1 MNRHAYLIMAHNQFN
16 LLKKIISLLDFEGHD
31 FYIHIDK
38 KSVDFNLSDF
48 EGAAKKSNII
58 FIDRRDT
65 VWGGYSG
72 IETELALLEKAAKGD
87 YSYFHLISGADM
99 PLKPAKEIYE
109 FFEQSGGKEFV
120 HFCTEEF
127 NLRPSTAERA
137 SLYHPFHEKAGRQNN
152 FYKKADDLLL
162 ALQRRLGVNRF
173 KKAGIV
179 PFCGANWFSI
189 TDGFAKYLLSKKDFI
204 KKYFSKSFCAD
215 ELFLQTVLMA
225 SDFKN
230 NLYRPC
236 FSDECISNMRYVDW
250 KRGNPYVFKSGDFD
264 ELMSCGCMF
273 ARKFDIKADEK
284 ICEKIY
290 TAIKN
295 D

>member
-1 MNRHAYLIMAHNQFN
+1 MNRHAYLIMAHNQFD

-109 FFEQSGGKEFV
+109 FFEQSG
-120 HFCTEEF
+120 
-127 NLRPSTAERA
+127 
-137 SLYHPFHEKAGRQNN
+137 
-152 FYKKADDLLL
+152 
-162 ALQRRLGVNRF
+162 
-173 KKAGIV
+173 
-179 PFCGANWFSI
+179 
-189 TDGFAKYLLSKKDFI
+189 
-204 KKYFSKSFCAD
+204 
-215 ELFLQTVLMA
+215 
-225 SDFKN
+225 
-230 NLYRPC
+230 
-236 FSDECISNMRYVDW
+236 
-250 KRGNPYVFKSGDFD
+250 
-264 ELMSCGCMF
+264 
-273 ARKFDIKADEK
+273 
-284 ICEKIY
+284 
-290 TAIKN
+290 
-295 D
+295 

>member
-1 MNRHAYLIMAHNQFN
+1 MAHNQFD

-87 YSYFHLISGADM
+87 CSYFHLISGADM

-162 ALQRRLGVNRF
+162 ALQRRLGVTALKRRVSSPT
-173 KKAGIV
+173 AAQI
-179 PFCGANWFSI
+179 
-189 TDGFAKYLLSKKDFI
+189 GF
-204 KKYFSKSFCAD
+204 
-215 ELFLQTVLMA
+215 Q
-225 SDFKN
+225 
-230 NLYRPC
+230 
-236 FSDECISNMRYVDW
+236 
-250 KRGNPYVFKSGDFD
+250 
-264 ELMSCGCMF
+264 
-273 ARKFDIKADEK
+273 
-284 ICEKIY
+284 
-290 TAIKN
+290 
-295 D
+295 